1 MGLKNNQMSKST
13 VIIVDDHK
21 LFRDGLKF
29 ILSETGVADV
39 IAEASNG
46 KEFLQLLEKLKPDLV
61 LMDINMPIMNGI
73 EASKQALL
81 KFPEL
86 NILVLSMYGDEEY
99 YNTMIDL
106 GVKGFLL
113 KDADTSELK
122 TAINKI
128 IEGGTYFS
136 QQLLLNIINNRQVQ
150 NTMKL
155 TGREKEIL
163 TLMCQGISNNKISND
178 LHISIRT
185 VERHRAELLDK
196 TQSANSISLVIYAI
210 KHGLVKI

>member
-1 MGLKNNQMSKST
+1 MGKSS

-29 ILSETGVADV
+29 ILSESGIAEVV
-39 IAEASNG
+39 AEASNG
-46 KEFLQLLEKLKPDLV
+46 KEFLGMLARIKPDLV
-61 LMDINMPIMNGI
+61 LMDINMPVMNGI
-73 EASKQALL
+73 DSSKQALEIY
-81 KFPEL
+81 PDL

-99 YNTMIDL
+99 YNTMIDI

-122 TAINKI
+122 AAILKI
-128 IEGGTYFS
+128 LEGGTYFS
-136 QQLLLNIINNRQVQ
+136 QQLLLNIINSRQVHE
-150 NTMKL
+150 TIKL
-155 TGREKEIL
+155 TRREKEIL
-163 TLMCQGISNNKISND
+163 VLICQGYSNNKISEK
-178 LHISIRT
+178 LHISSRT

-210 KHGLVKI
+210 KNGLVKI

>member
-1 MGLKNNQMSKST
+1 MTKST
-13 VIIVDDHK
+13 VVIVDDHK

-29 ILSETGVADV
+29 ILSESGIAEV

-46 KEFLQLLEKLKPDLV
+46 KEFLTLLTNIKPDLV
-61 LMDINMPIMNGI
+61 LMDINMPVMNGI
-73 EASKQALL
+73 ESSKKGLEIY
-81 KFPEL
+81 PDL

-122 TAINKI
+122 IAINKI
-128 IEGGTYFS
+128 LEGGSYFS
-136 QQLLLNIINNRQVQ
+136 QKLLLNIINSRQVQ
-150 NTMKL
+150 DTVKL
-155 TGREKEIL
+155 TRREKEIL
-163 TLMCQGISNNKISND
+163 VLICQGHSNNTISD
-178 LHISIRT
+178 ELHISSRT

-196 TQSANSISLVIYAI
+196 TQSSNSISLVIYAI
-210 KHGLVKI
+210 KNGLVKI

>member
-1 MGLKNNQMSKST
+1 MRKAT

-29 ILSETGVADV
+29 ILSESGIADV

-46 KEFLQLLEKLKPDLV
+46 KEFLLLLDKLRPELV
-61 LMDINMPIMNGI
+61 LMDINMPVMNGI
-73 EASKQALL
+73 ESSRQALQA
-81 KFPEL
+81 FPDL

-99 YNTMIDL
+99 YNTMLDL
-106 GVKGFLL
+106 GVKGFLM
-113 KDADTSELK
+113 KDADTSELR

-136 QQLLLNIINNRQVQ
+136 QQLLLNIINCRQVED
-150 NTMKL
+150 TIKL
-155 TGREKEIL
+155 TKREKEIL
-163 TLMCQGISNNKISND
+163 ALICHGLSNNKISD
-178 LHISIRT
+178 ELHISIRT

-196 TQSANSISLVIYAI
+196 TQSANSISLVLYAI
-210 KHGLVKI
+210 KNGLVKI

>member
-1 MGLKNNQMSKST
+1 MKKST

-29 ILSETGVADV
+29 ILSETGIADI

-46 KEFLQLLEKLKPDLV
+46 KEFLLLLEKIKPDLV
-61 LMDINMPIMNGI
+61 LMDINMPVMNGI
-73 EASKQALL
+73 ESSKKALEIY
-81 KFPEL
+81 PDL

-122 TAINKI
+122 TAIKKI
-128 IEGGTYFS
+128 VDGGSYFS
-136 QQLLLNIINNRQVQ
+136 QQLLLNIINSRQVKE
-150 NTMKL
+150 TVKL
-155 TGREKEIL
+155 TRREKEIL
-163 TLMCQGISNNKISND
+163 SLICGGHSNNKISD
-178 LHISIRT
+178 ELHISSRT

-196 TQSANSISLVIYAI
+196 TQSSNSISLVIYAI

>member
-1 MGLKNNQMSKST
+1 MTKST
-13 VIIVDDHK
+13 VVIVDDHK

-29 ILSETGVADV
+29 ILSESGIAEV

-46 KEFLQLLEKLKPDLV
+46 KEFLTLLTNIKPDLV
-61 LMDINMPIMNGI
+61 LMDINMPVMNGI
-73 EASKQALL
+73 ESSKRGLEIY
-81 KFPEL
+81 PDM

-122 TAINKI
+122 IAINKI
-128 IEGGTYFS
+128 LEGGSYFS
-136 QQLLLNIINNRQVQ
+136 QQLLLNIINSRQVQ
-150 NTMKL
+150 DTVKL
-155 TGREKEIL
+155 TRREKEIL
-163 TLMCQGISNNKISND
+163 VLICQGHSNNTISD
-178 LHISIRT
+178 ELHISSRT

-196 TQSANSISLVIYAI
+196 TQSSNSISLVIYAI
-210 KHGLVKI
+210 KNGLVKI

>member
-1 MGLKNNQMSKST
+1 MGKST

-29 ILSETGVADV
+29 ILSETGIADV

-46 KEFLQLLEKLKPDLV
+46 KEFLLLLDKLKPDLV
-61 LMDINMPIMNGI
+61 LMDINMPVMNGI
-73 EASKQALL
+73 ESSKKALEI
-81 KFPEL
+81 FPDL

-122 TAINKI
+122 TAIHKI
-128 IEGGTYFS
+128 LEGGSYFS
-136 QQLLLNIINNRQVQ
+136 QQLLLNIINSRQVQ
-150 NTMKL
+150 ETVKL
-155 TGREKEIL
+155 TRREKEIL
-163 TLMCQGISNNKISND
+163 ALICQGHSNNKISD
-178 LHISIRT
+178 ELHISSRT

>member
-1 MGLKNNQMSKST
+1 MGKST

-29 ILSETGVADV
+29 ILSESGIAEVV
-39 IAEASNG
+39 AEASNG
-46 KEFLQLLEKLKPDLV
+46 KEFLSMLAGIKPDLV
-61 LMDINMPIMNGI
+61 LMDINMPVMNGI
-73 EASKQALL
+73 DSSKQALEIY
-81 KFPEL
+81 PDL

-99 YNTMIDL
+99 YNTMIDI

-122 TAINKI
+122 VAILKI
-128 IEGGTYFS
+128 LEGGTYFS
-136 QQLLLNIINNRQVQ
+136 QQLLLNIINSRQVHE
-150 NTMKL
+150 TIKL
-155 TGREKEIL
+155 TRREKEIL
-163 TLMCQGISNNKISND
+163 VLICQGYSNNQISEK
-178 LHISIRT
+178 LHISSRT

-210 KHGLVKI
+210 KNGLVKI

>member
-1 MGLKNNQMSKST
+1 MGKST
-13 VIIVDDHK
+13 IIIVDDHK

-29 ILSETGVADV
+29 ILSETGFADV

-46 KEFLQLLEKLKPDLV
+46 KEFLLLLDKLKPDLV
-61 LMDINMPIMNGI
+61 LMDINMPVMNGI
-73 EASKQALL
+73 ESSKQALEL
-81 KFPEL
+81 FPDL

-99 YNTMIDL
+99 YNTMIDI

-122 TAINKI
+122 TAIAKI
-128 IEGGTYFS
+128 LDGGTYFS
-136 QQLLLNIINNRQVQ
+136 QQLLLNIINSRQVQ
-150 NTMKL
+150 HAVKL
-155 TGREKEIL
+155 TRREKEIL
-163 TLMCQGISNNKISND
+163 SLICQGHSNNKISEV
-178 LHISIRT
+178 LHISSRT

-196 TQSANSISLVIYAI
+196 TQSVNSISLVIYAI

>member
-1 MGLKNNQMSKST
+1 MGKST

-29 ILSETGVADV
+29 ILSETGIADV

-46 KEFLQLLEKLKPDLV
+46 KEFLLLLDKLKPDLV
-61 LMDINMPIMNGI
+61 LMDINMPVMNGI
-73 EASKQALL
+73 ESSKKALEI
-81 KFPEL
+81 FPDL

-122 TAINKI
+122 TAIHKI
-128 IEGGTYFS
+128 LEGGSYFS
-136 QQLLLNIINNRQVQ
+136 QQLLLNIINSRQVQ
-150 NTMKL
+150 ETVKL
-155 TGREKEIL
+155 TRREKEIL
-163 TLMCQGISNNKISND
+163 ALICQGHSNNIISD
-178 LHISIRT
+178 ELHISSRT

>member
-1 MGLKNNQMSKST
+1 MAKST

-29 ILSETGVADV
+29 ILSESG
-39 IAEASNG
+39 IAEVVGEASNG
-46 KEFLQLLEKLKPDLV
+46 REFLTLLESIKPDLV

-73 EASKQALL
+73 ESSKKALEIH
-81 KFPEL
+81 PDL

-122 TAINKI
+122 IAISKI
-128 IEGGTYFS
+128 LEGGTYFS
-136 QQLLLNIINNRQVQ
+136 QQLLLNIINSRQVQ
-150 NTMKL
+150 GTVKL
-155 TGREKEIL
+155 TKREKEIL
-163 TLMCQGISNNKISND
+163 SLICQGHSNIGISEE
-178 LHISIRT
+178 LHISSRT

-196 TQSANSISLVIYAI
+196 TLSSNSISLVIYAI
-210 KHGLVKI
+210 KNGLVKI

>member
-1 MGLKNNQMSKST
+1 MAKST

-29 ILSETGVADV
+29 ILSESGIAEVV
-39 IAEASNG
+39 AEASNG
-46 KEFLQLLEKLKPDLV
+46 REFLILLEKIKADLV
-61 LMDINMPIMNGI
+61 LMDINMPLMNGI
-73 EASKQALL
+73 ESSKKALEL
-81 KFPEL
+81 YPDL

-122 TAINKI
+122 IAISKI
-128 IEGGTYFS
+128 VEGGTYFS
-136 QQLLLNIINNRQVQ
+136 QQLLLNIINSRQVHG
-150 NTMKL
+150 TIKL
-155 TGREKEIL
+155 TKREKEIL
-163 TLMCQGISNNKISND
+163 FLICQGHSNIRISD
-178 LHISIRT
+178 ELHISSRT

-196 TQSANSISLVIYAI
+196 TQSSNSISLVIYAI
-210 KHGLVKI
+210 KNGLVKI

>member
-1 MGLKNNQMSKST
+1 MGKSS

-29 ILSETGVADV
+29 ILSESAIAEVV
-39 IAEASNG
+39 AEASNG
-46 KEFLQLLEKLKPDLV
+46 REFLDLLTKIKPDLV
-61 LMDINMPIMNGI
+61 LMDINMPQMNGI
-73 EASKQALL
+73 ESSKRALEI
-81 KFPEL
+81 FPDL

-122 TAINKI
+122 IAIAKI
-128 IEGGTYFS
+128 LEGGTYFS
-136 QQLLLNIINNRQVQ
+136 QQLLLNIINSRQVQ
-150 NTMKL
+150 GTVKL
-155 TGREKEIL
+155 TKREKEIL
-163 TLMCQGISNNKISND
+163 LLICQGHSNNRISD
-178 LHISIRT
+178 ELHISSRT

-196 TQSANSISLVIYAI
+196 TQSSNSISLVIYAI